1 MRVRSESLSRQTVG
15 RHNGSIWLGAMPPW
29 GEGYLSAGGAL
40 TPVVAEEFPGIRG
53 AGVLLADVPMVAKLL
68 WSSVTTTPFV
78 RGLSPSAVAVWG
90 VFLPRPLR

>member
-1 MRVRSESLSRQTVG
+1 MRSGSLSRQTVG
-15 RHNGSIWLGAMPPW
+15 RHNGSEIARGYAAL
-29 GEGYLSAGGAL
+29 GEGYCSGGAL
-40 TPVVAEEFPGIRG
+40 TPVVAEEFPGMG
-53 AGVLLADVPMVAKLL
+53 AGVLLAVVPMVAKLL